1 MPIDAVKRGYDC
13 LKVKVGSNPALDVAR
28 LAAIRAAVPKDI
40 CVRIDANQAW
50 KPKEAVRILNEM
62 QEKGLDIEF
71 VEQPVIAHDFE
82 GLKYVTE
89 RSYVPVLADE
99 SVFSPEDALKIM
111 PDGRCRSCKHQTH
124 EMRRHHQ
131 RAENCFRSG
140 GLWRGVHDRLHAGG
154 QNQRYSGGAPCLCK
168 TDHHKD

>member
-82 GLKYVTE
+82 GLSTSPSVPMCRCLRMKACSRLKM
-89 RSYVPVLADE
+89 RSK
-99 SVFSPEDALKIM
+99 SCRWALQI
-111 PDGRCRSCKHQTH
+111 
-124 EMRRHHQ
+124 
-131 RAENCFRSG
+131 
-140 GLWRGVHDRLHAGG
+140 L
-154 QNQRYSGGAPCLCK
+154 
-168 TDHHKD
+168 